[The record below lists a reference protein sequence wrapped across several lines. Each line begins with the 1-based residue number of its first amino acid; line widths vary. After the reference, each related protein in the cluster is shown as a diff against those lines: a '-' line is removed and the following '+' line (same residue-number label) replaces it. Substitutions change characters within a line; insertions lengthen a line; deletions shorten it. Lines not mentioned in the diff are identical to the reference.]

1 MLMSEDELTKLNQ
14 ELLSATAEGNLN
26 KVKELLNK
34 GADVNTQDSMGNTP
48 LHLVVKAMCRDIKER
63 AEYLKNIKKERE

>member
-1 MLMSEDELTKLNQ
+1 MSEDELTKLNQ
-14 ELLSATAEGNLN
+14 ELLYATAKGDLN
-26 KVKELLNK
+26 EVKELLNK

-48 LHLVVKAMCRDIKER
+48 LHLAVKAICRDIKAR

>member
-1 MLMSEDELTKLNQ
+1 MLTSEDKLTKLNK
-14 ELLSATAEGNLN
+14 ELLNATAAGDLD

-48 LHLVVKAMCRDIKER
+48 LHLVVKAICRDIKER
-63 AEYLKNIKKERE
+63 AEYLKKQKKERE

>member
-1 MLMSEDELTKLNQ
+1 MLMSKDELTKLNQ
-14 ELLSATAEGNLN
+14 ELLYATAEGNLK

-48 LHLVVKAMCRDIKER
+48 LHLIVKAICRDIKEKER
-63 AEYLKNIKKERE
+63 AEYFKKTR